1 MRRRAFLGAV
11 AALVATPAATVARA
25 AYPSR
30 PLRMV
35 VPFPP
40 GGNADLLGRLV
51 AERLGL
57 ALGQPVVV
65 ENRPG
70 ASATVGTDAVARS
83 APDGHTLVLA
93 NNLGMATAP
102 LLYGSVAY
110 RPLEDFVHVF
120 LIGAFPNALLVR
132 ADHAAASLEAFIAMA
147 RAAPGRMT
155 YGSAGPGSAGHLV
168 GEMLAQRIGAELVHV
183 PYKGV
188 GPAMTDLVAGRI
200 DAMFDGMPTATVHAR
215 SGRVRMLAVTG
226 PRRATGFPEV
236 PTLAEAAPGV
246 EGSVWF
252 GVSVPAGT
260 PREAIERLEREG
272 RRLLGAPDMRA
283 RLAELG
289 VEGEPM
295 FAADFG
301 RFVDAEICKWEPVIR
316 TTGLK
321 AQ

>member
-1 MRRRAFLGAV
+1 MTRRAFLRAAAALAAAPV
-11 AALVATPAATVARA
+11 AAGARA

-30 PLRMV
+30 PLRLV

-40 GGNADLLGRLV
+40 GGNADLLARLV
-51 AERLGL
+51 ADRLGP

-70 ASATVGTDAVARS
+70 ASATLGTEAVARG
-83 APDGHTLVLA
+83 APDGHTLILA

-102 LLYGSVAY
+102 LLYENVGY

-132 ADHAAASLEAFIAMA
+132 ADHAAASLDAFLAMA

-155 YGSAGPGSAGHLV
+155 YGSAGPGSAGHLM
-168 GEMLAQRIGAELVHV
+168 GELLAQRIGADLVHV

-188 GPAMTDLVAGRI
+188 GPAMTDLRAGRI
-200 DAMFDGMPTATVHAR
+200 DAMFDGMPTATAHVR
-215 SGRVRMLAVTG
+215 SGRVRLLAVTG
-226 PRRATGFPEV
+226 PRRAPGSPEA
-236 PTLAEAAPGV
+236 PTLAEAVPGV
-246 EGSVWF
+246 EGEVWF
-252 GVSVPAGT
+252 GVSVPART
-260 PREAIERLEREG
+260 PSPAVERLEREG
-272 RRLLGAPDMRA
+272 RRLLGDPDVRA

-289 VEGEPM
+289 LAGEPT
-295 FAADFG
+295 FGADFR

-316 TTGLK
+316 ATGVK